1 VFAGAA
7 REAVFSN
14 PAIIRRVQADFIP
27 VALKAGLVNN
37 PGDHDEGRLYAEIG
51 RSKPAPQG
59 ICVAN
64 SAGKV
69 LEWALMFDEDKSVVA
84 FLDHALKRFA
94 AFPDA
99 RRPVAAERYMRFP
112 SEKLED
118 VADSGKVLPIPDRHP
133 EGKSCPAKPRLQQGT
148 LVARLFGRALDKDGK
163 PVADAVRQEH
173 YVEDRFHVPVPMQAA
188 LARALADAGAKR
200 FRLADDLARL
210 LVSQA
215 YLGQLDVNPV
225 AAPGGRGGLADS
237 TFHAQ
242 KVAADGKDVTQ
253 IRIEGRSKAAGAS
266 HEGEGGDGRLWQH
279 DVTLTWEGLIEM
291 QGARMTRLLLL
302 ARGSEKLKW
311 ANSLRPLKGEVDV
324 THLPAG
330 HPIDLACNVRYG
342 IIGMP
347 VPADEAAP
355 AESDA
360 LPKVIVQ
367 VPEEARRHLVEAFGP
382 PFVVFRERVQEE
394 VRLSAVQKEKVQQRL
409 HATIQDAM
417 RFFEKMNNLNPE
429 DREQELGSYRA
440 KAQEKLAAFIKE
452 TLNPDQRKRLRQL
465 ELQQEG
471 TLALGRPDV
480 ADELKLTEKQHR
492 QLEAIVL
499 DLQKNVQ
506 PLVQQAQEGGKSEEI
521 AHQVMKLRK
530 EHEARIEALL
540 AEPQKKQW
548 RAMLGKP
555 FTFRDGD

>member
-1 VFAGAA
+1 M
-7 REAVFSN
+7 FSN
-14 PAIIRRVQADFIP
+14 PDVIRRVQADFVP

-37 PGDHDEGRLYAEIG
+37 PGDDEEGRLYGEIG
-51 RSKPAPQG
+51 RSRPAPQG

-69 LEWALMFDEDKSVVA
+69 LDWALMFDDDKSVVA

-99 RRPVAAERYMRFP
+99 RRPVPAERYMRFP
-112 SEKLED
+112 SQKLED
-118 VADSGKVLPIPDRHP
+118 VTDSGKALPIPERHP

-148 LVARLFGRALDKDGK
+148 IVARLFGRALDRDGK
-163 PVADAVRQEH
+163 PVADTMRQEH
-173 YVEDRFHVPVPMQAA
+173 YVEDRFHVPVSMQAA
-188 LARALADAGAKR
+188 LAGALAGAGTER
-200 FRLADDLARL
+200 FRLGDDLARL

-225 AAPGGRGGLADS
+225 AAPGGRGGLAES

-242 KVAADGKDVTQ
+242 KAAADGKDVSR

-266 HEGEGGDGRLWQH
+266 DEGEGGDGRLWQH
-279 DVTLTWEGLIEM
+279 EVTLTWEGLIEM
-291 QGARMTRLLLL
+291 QGGRMTRLLLL

-330 HPIDLACNVRYG
+330 HPIDMDCDVRYG
-342 IIGMP
+342 IIGVQ
-347 VPADEAAP
+347 VPAEEAGP
-355 AESDA
+355 AESDT
-360 LPKVIVQ
+360 LPKLIVQ
-367 VPEEARRHLVEAFGP
+367 VPDEARRHLVEAFGP
-382 PFVVFRERVQEE
+382 LFLVFRAPVQEE
-394 VRLSAVQKEKVQQRL
+394 LRLSAEQKERVQQRL

-429 DREQELGSYRA
+429 DRDQELGSYRA

-465 ELQQEG
+465 ELRQEG

-480 ADELKLTEKQHR
+480 ADELKLTKKQHR
-492 QLEAIVL
+492 QFEAIVQ
-499 DLQKNVQ
+499 DLQKNVE
-506 PLVQQAQEGGKSEEI
+506 PLVKQVQAGGKPEEI
-521 AHQVMKLRK
+521 GPRMMKLRK

-548 RAMLGKP
+548 REMLGKP
-555 FTFRDGD
+555 FALQERD